1 MTASIPYRSIRARL
15 DASAIVVYQAFSP
28 AIAEPAL
35 AAQRFVPPFSL
46 NRMTW
51 IKPSFL
57 WMMERS
63 GWASKAGQER
73 VLAVHLRR
81 ESFEGALRMAAL
93 THPDGRVFADATEWR
108 EAVDA
113 AAVRVQWD
121 PERSLRGGKLE
132 YRSLQVGLGR
142 RVIEAYATEWIVR
155 IEDVTPLA
163 HRIRALCLQGDWSR
177 AGDLLPQER
186 EYPTPDDLQRRLGMT
201 AGSSAS

>member
-1 MTASIPYRSIRARL
+1 MNQPYRSIRARF
-15 DASAIVVYQAFSP
+15 DARSLVVYQAYSA
-28 AIAEPAL
+28 AIAEPAI

-73 VLAVHLRR
+73 VLAVHIRR
-81 ESFEGALRMAAL
+81 EAFESALRLAVL
-93 THPDGRVFADATEWR
+93 SHPDGRVFESQESWR
-108 EAVDA
+108 EAVDTS
-113 AAVRVQWD
+113 AVRVQWD

-142 RVIEAYATEWIVR
+142 QIIGAYAKDWIVR

-163 HRIRALCLQGDWSR
+163 HRIKQLKAQGEWAR
-177 AGDLLPQER
+177 AGALVPEEK
-186 EYPTPDDLQRRLGMT
+186 EYPTPEDIKRRLGME
-201 AGSSAS
+201 

>member
-1 MTASIPYRSIRARL
+1 MTVPYRSIRARF
-15 DASAIVVYQAFSP
+15 DATSLVVYQAYAP

-51 IKPSFL
+51 VKPSFL

-73 VLAVHLRR
+73 VLAVHVRR
-81 ESFEGALRMAAL
+81 EAFEGALRMAAL

-108 EAVDA
+108 EAVDS

-132 YRSLQVGLGR
+132 HRSLQVGLGR

-155 IEDVTPLA
+155 IEDVTALA

-177 AGDLLPQER
+177 AGALVPEER
-186 EYPTPDDLQRRLGMT
+186 EYPTPEDLKQRLGMT
-201 AGSSAS
+201 PGR

>member
-1 MTASIPYRSIRARL
+1 MTASVPYRSIRARF
-15 DASAIVVYQAFSP
+15 DASSLVVYQAFSP

-81 ESFEGALRMAAL
+81 EAFEGALRLAAL
-93 THPDGRVFADATEWR
+93 THPDGQVFTDATEWR
-108 EAVDA
+108 EVVDA
-113 AAVRVQWD
+113 APVRVQWD

-155 IEDVTPLA
+155 IEDVTALA
-163 HRIRALCLQGDWSR
+163 HRIRGLCQQGDWSR

-186 EYPTPDDLQRRLGMT
+186 EYPTPDDLQQRLGM
-201 AGSSAS
+201 APRR